1 MCPHRAQRPHLI
13 SSHILQASLIR
24 RAVAYS
30 FCMNSVSCGKHSC
43 TCLAMHHAL
52 LGHTYTRMLGH
63 ASCTCLVM
71 PLVGHA
77 SCTAWSVMHHALL
90 GHALCTAWSC
100 LWLAMHHAPLLGH
113 TYTRMHRVGQN
124 HVRYF
129 CQANHQ
135 ICSHTQCIDTVLA
148 NPTYAPQTHVHIY
161 FVLLR
166 ADAHARN

>member
-1 MCPHRAQRPHLI
+1 
-13 SSHILQASLIR
+13 
-24 RAVAYS
+24 
-30 FCMNSVSCGKHSC
+30 
-43 TCLAMHHAL
+43 
-52 LGHTYTRMLGH
+52 MLGH
-63 ASCTCLVM
+63 ASCTTWSYVHTYAWSCIMHMLGHASCTAWSYVHTYAWSCIMHMLGHAFGWPCIMHCLVS
-71 PLVGHA
+71 HA